1 MRASDLKHIT
11 PDAWTQNHNSNLNFP
26 VQSKATFSF
35 DVFLWK
41 ELRQHSKL
49 REPQICMTMCKRIQ
63 RELWQAWSRN
73 LHFAAFNIT
82 SHYGTK
88 KCRKTTV
95 PQTEIGKV
103 RVHSSRPRLNS
114 DARPLGHKTPKYKT
128 QREKKVNEGVM
139 SYWFALKN
147 GIFWITLNNAEDN
160 ALFTRKP
167 NVWVRWESLPFTEAA
182 QKIPDLY
189 YTKWSSSRIKDTTN
203 YITLWCTVHK
213 TYHHI
218 SSESPTLTESFHY

>member
-26 VQSKATFSF
+26 VQSKAIFSV

-49 REPQICMTMCKRIQ
+49 RQPQICMTMCKRIQ

-73 LHFAAFNIT
+73 LHFAAFTIT

-114 DARPLGHKTPKYKT
+114 VFINWCKASGQQNPKIQNT
-128 QREKKVNEGVM
+128 EREESKWRSNE
-139 SYWFALKN
+139 LLICPEN
-147 GIFWITLNNAEDN
+147 LNILNNSGPFWRAC
-160 ALFTRKP
+160 LLCHLVKTMHY
-167 NVWVRWESLPFTEAA
+167 SLENQMSGWGGNYSLLPK

-189 YTKWSSSRIKDTTN
+189 YTKWPSSRIKDTIN
-203 YITLWCTVHK
+203 YFKLWCTVHK
-213 TYHHI
+213 TYHHA
-218 SSESPTLTESFHY
+218 

>member
-1 MRASDLKHIT
+1 
-11 PDAWTQNHNSNLNFP
+11 
-26 VQSKATFSF
+26 
-35 DVFLWK
+35 
-41 ELRQHSKL
+41 
-49 REPQICMTMCKRIQ
+49 
-63 RELWQAWSRN
+63 
-73 LHFAAFNIT
+73 
-82 SHYGTK
+82 
-88 KCRKTTV
+88 
-95 PQTEIGKV
+95 
-103 RVHSSRPRLNS
+103 
-114 DARPLGHKTPKYKT
+114 
-128 QREKKVNEGVM
+128 M

-147 GIFWITLNNAEDN
+147 WIFWITLNNAEDN

-218 SSESPTLTESFHY
+218 SSESPTLTESFHYKKLTLCSYKNQFLQTDIRLCTATFPSCHPMYNPIQHTQLISTLENAHRKWQ